1 VTAELF
7 IGRNEQETNMTGRKI
22 AVALAL
28 LLSATSATLAQSGTF
43 SHTRGYMH
51 IASGSD
57 GMQASPSSGVES
69 QR

>member
-1 VTAELF
+1 
-7 IGRNEQETNMTGRKI
+7 MTGRKI

-57 GMQASPSSGVES
+57 GMQASPSSGAES